1 MNRLRLA
8 VLASIGLILV
18 VVGLSLWASY
28 RGRKPPEEV
37 NLPRIAIEGA
47 DSRMEKVRFV
57 EEKQGRKTWELEA
70 KAMQQFQGQDVM
82 ILEDVVLTYY
92 NKDGRIF
99 TVSGKEGKV
108 FQKTKD
114 MEIKG
119 DVVVTS
125 SDGYRL
131 KTNFMAYQHQ
141 EKKIHTQDT
150 VELDGDQLWM
160 KGKGL
165 LVDMEARTVKVLR
178 EVRTQ
183 WKAGKKG

>member
-1 MNRLRLA
+1 
-8 VLASIGLILV
+8 
-18 VVGLSLWASY
+18 
-28 RGRKPPEEV
+28 
-37 NLPRIAIEGA
+37 
-47 DSRMEKVRFV
+47 
-57 EEKQGRKTWELEA
+57 
-70 KAMQQFQGQDVM
+70 
-82 ILEDVVLTYY
+82 
-92 NKDGRIF
+92 
-99 TVSGKEGKV
+99 
-108 FQKTKD
+108 

>member
-57 EEKQGRKTWELEA
+57 EGETGPEDLGTGSQGHA
-70 KAMQQFQGQDVM
+70 AVPGQDVM

-141 EKKIHTQDT
+141 ERRSTHRI
-150 VELDGDQLWM
+150 LWNWTATSS
-160 KGKGL
+160 G
-165 LVDMEARTVKVLR
+165 
-178 EVRTQ
+178 
-183 WKAGKKG
+183 